1 MAKSYKL
8 LREKMSDER
17 RAKNDRRVH
26 EVIAH
31 MDLQE
36 LRHALDMSQEE
47 LAELLRIKQSSLS
60 KLERRKDMRLS
71 SLRKLVEAY
80 GANLEILAR
89 FPEGAIKL
97 DLR

>member
-17 RAKNDRRVH
+17 RTKNDNNVQ
-26 EVIAH
+26 EILAH

-60 KLERRKDMRLS
+60 KLERRKNMRLS

-80 GANLEILAR
+80 GADLEVLAR

-97 DLR
+97 DLQ